1 MTCSGDAPA
10 PGKSLLAG
18 RLHAGLSLGVF
29 GSELTFNNGTQSAYI
44 ERRAVSAALDLQLG
58 EANTISLGGGA
69 GLGGLLRLG
78 DVRYAIS
85 PGWLFTAAY
94 SRRLLDGQGAWPF
107 LLLGVSLGGSGA
119 STRAETPM
127 AIAPT
132 MSSTAS
138 LFAFDLRA
146 SLTVGKTLFRVMSP
160 YASARVF
167 GGPVIWST
175 GQTTINGTDQRHFQL
190 AAGLMTALPRGF
202 DLYVEGAPLGERAV
216 TIGGGVR
223 F

>member
-1 MTCSGDAPA
+1 MTLGAVDASGPVV
-10 PGKSLLAG
+10 GFG
-18 RLHAGLSLGVF
+18 SLGVF
-29 GSELTFNNGTQSAYI
+29 GSELTWNGGMQSGYI

-69 GLGGLLRLG
+69 GVGGLLYLG
-78 DVRYAIS
+78 EARHVIS
-85 PGWLFTAAY
+85 PGWLATAAY

-119 STRAETPM
+119 STRAEMPVTLALTKPV
-127 AIAPT
+127 
-132 MSSTAS
+132 TAS

-146 SLTVGKTLFRVMSP
+146 SVTIGKTLFRIMSP

-190 AAGLMTALPRGF
+190 AAGLMTTLPRGF

-216 TIGGGVR
+216 TLGGGVR

>member
-1 MTCSGDAPA
+1 MTCSGESQP
-10 PGKSLLAG
+10 PSQGLLTG

-29 GSELTFNNGTQSAYI
+29 GSELTFGGGAQTAYV
-44 ERRAVSAALDLQLG
+44 ERRALSASLDLQIG
-58 EANTISLGGGA
+58 EANTISIGGGA
-69 GLGGLLRLG
+69 GLGGLLRVG
-78 DVRYAIS
+78 GVRHEIS
-85 PGWLFTAAY
+85 PGWLVTAAY
-94 SRRLLDGQGAWPF
+94 SRRLLDGRGAAPF

-119 STRAETPM
+119 STRAELPI

-132 MSSTAS
+132 QPSTTP

-146 SLTVGKTLFRVMSP
+146 GLTVGKTFFRAMSP

-175 GQTTINGTDQRHFQL
+175 PQATMTGSDQRHFQL
-190 AAGLMTALPRGF
+190 AVGLMTALPRGF
-202 DLYVEGAPLGERAV
+202 DLYVEAAPLGERAL
-216 TIGGGVR
+216 TIGGGAR